1 MRARSLPRCWPGLMH
16 RRARLCSNTQ
26 ATTAST
32 KHAFSW
38 RCAQGGRAALALA
51 AVQGDLEEAPEVA
64 ECLLA
69 FLFHYLLADDRITC
83 LSQGALGHCTVQ
95 CPSTRALG

>member
-1 MRARSLPRCWPGLMH
+1 MPRCWPGLRR
-16 RRARLCSNTQ
+16 RRARLCSDTQ
-26 ATTAST
+26 APAASRGRP
-32 KHAFSW
+32 FSW
-38 RCAQGGRAALALA
+38 RFVQGGRVALALA

-83 LSQGALGHCTVQ
+83 LSQGALGHCTMQ
-95 CPSTRALG
+95 CPSTYALG